1 MSREY
6 KVTPK
11 YRTNPLHKKDGGFRV
26 SITYVDGRGT
36 KIYENVQ
43 YPSGYIAKIKEG
55 EDFLAG
61 AIKEIIVTDQSKP
74 HNTDEDLSWDPNGDN
89 HGS

>member
-6 KVTPK
+6 KVTPE
-11 YRTNPLHKKDGGFRV
+11 YRTNPLHKKEGGYRV
-26 SITYVDGRGT
+26 SIVYSDGKGT

-43 YPSGYIAKIKEG
+43 YPKGYIAKIKEG
-55 EDFLAG
+55 EDYLAG
-61 AIKEIIVTDQSKP
+61 AITSIIVTDQSNP
-74 HNTDEDLSWDPNGDN
+74 HNIDENLSWDPNGDN